1 MRIRGCTIHV
11 FYANAQI
18 NKSAICFRI
27 LVKALAKHD
36 VIHIVITSAFRGR
49 SACFL
54 ADSQRKKPMFLCAIA
69 ILFHLT
75 RENGSL
81 RLRTK

>member
-1 MRIRGCTIHV
+1 V

-18 NKSAICFRI
+18 NESAVCFRI

-36 VIHIVITSAFRGR
+36 VIRIVIASAFRGR

-54 ADSQRKKPMFLCAIA
+54 ADSQRKTDVFMRNRDFISS
-69 ILFHLT
+69 
-75 RENGSL
+75 RSGEWSL

>member
-1 MRIRGCTIHV
+1 MRIRDCTIHV

-36 VIHIVITSAFRGR
+36 VIRIVIASAFP
-49 SACFL
+49 L
-54 ADSQRKKPMFLCAIA
+54 AFSQTANKKPMFLCAIA